1 MRISEFD
8 TEAEA
13 DAWRKKRKD
22 ASSNKDRPMS
32 PRAKE
37 FLQMRWTRRIR
48 VAGVAEKLHLFHS

>member
-37 FLQMRWTRRIR
+37 LLQMRWTRRIR
-48 VAGVAEKLHLFHS
+48 VAGVLAKPHSYYS